1 MVGATQVPLEIL
13 VLQLKQPI
21 SGFNSLLLNR
31 DRDYSIGFKQFK
43 RIGVIME
50 VPKFIVGVLTIAIG
64 LWLAGNLGAALFK
77 VGREAERASIQH
89 HQFKLGDFN
98 RKLNK

>member
-1 MVGATQVPLEIL
+1 
-13 VLQLKQPI
+13 
-21 SGFNSLLLNR
+21 
-31 DRDYSIGFKQFK
+31 
-43 RIGVIME
+43 ME

-64 LWLAGNLGAALFK
+64 LWLAGNLGAALFA
-77 VGREAERASIQH
+77 VGRQAERASIQH